1 MGLSA
6 RNTGIVRG
14 SASIPGNP
22 AGADPRLISRMRT
35 LMLAIA
41 ALAFGSSAVAF
52 DLKPSMREQVKLGK
66 SAADQI
72 RKDPKVKILPESD
85 LRVRLLRRVA
95 DRLMKTIPEKESKSK
110 PWVYSFDVIQDDEI
124 NAFALPGGPVFF
136 NTGLLKMLD
145 TEDQIAGV
153 LAHEMVHVRKEHW
166 ARDYARSLEQQG
178 LFLIAGLLLGV
189 NDTLMQGA
197 SLLETY
203 GLQLPRSR
211 RFETEAD
218 TDGYAMMVQAG
229 FNPQGMVD
237 VFVMLNANHKGKP
250 PEFMST
256 HPDEKNRI
264 KKLQEM
270 LAKST
275 QKYPAQTPIVGPWR
289 KREQAILQVRGV
301 LLGR

>member
-1 MGLSA
+1 
-6 RNTGIVRG
+6 
-14 SASIPGNP
+14 
-22 AGADPRLISRMRT
+22 MRT
-35 LMLAIA
+35 IALIIAAIA
-41 ALAFGSSAVAF
+41 LGGPASTLAF

-66 SAADQI
+66 SASEQI
-72 RKDPKVKILPESD
+72 RKDPKVKVLPDTD
-85 LRVRLLRRVA
+85 LRVKLLRRIA
-95 DRLMKTIPEKESKSK
+95 DRLMKTIPEKEVKSK

-136 NTGLLKMLD
+136 NTGLLKMMD
-145 TEDQIAGV
+145 TEDQVAGV
-153 LAHEMVHVRKEHW
+153 LAHEIIHVRKEHW
-166 ARDYARSLEQQG
+166 ARDYARTLEQQG

-218 TDGYAMMVQAG
+218 TEGYAMMVQAG
-229 FNPQGMVD
+229 YNPQGMVD

-264 KKLQEM
+264 KKLQDM
-270 LAKST
+270 LAKAP
-275 QKYPAQTPIVGPWR
+275 QAYPPQTPIVGPWR
-289 KREQAILQVRGV
+289 KREQAILQVRG
-301 LLGR
+301 LLVGR